1 MGEGSEADSARQQ
14 EVEAVEVRLLLEG
27 IRSLYGYDFRDYA
40 PASLGRRLRKILE
53 EEGLPSLSRLLE
65 MILHD
70 PAQMGR
76 FLIALAV
83 PTTAMFRDPGF
94 FLALRQKAVPLLKD
108 LPFFRVW
115 HAGCSTGEEV
125 YSLAILLEEEGLL
138 PKARRYAT
146 DLSQEVIDKAKEGIF
161 AAKAMQAYTNNYAR
175 SGGHGSFSHYYTAKH
190 DLAIMRPDL
199 AREVVWATHNLVSD
213 GSFNEFNLILC
224 RNVMIYFN
232 PKLQERVH
240 HLLYDSL
247 AMGGVLGLG
256 RGESLL
262 GSPHADCY
270 RALDVSEKIF
280 VKVK

>member
-1 MGEGSEADSARQQ
+1 MANESEAENTRRQG
-14 EVEAVEVRLLLEG
+14 VEELEAHLLLEG
-27 IRSLYGYDFRDYA
+27 ISALYGYDFRDYA
-40 PASLGRRLRKILE
+40 PASLRRRLRKILD

-94 FLALRQKAVPLLKD
+94 FLALRQKVAPLFQD
-108 LPFFRVW
+108 LPFFRAW

-125 YSLAILLEEEGLL
+125 YALAILLEEEGLL
-138 PKARRYAT
+138 RKARRYAT
-146 DLSQEVIDKAKEGIF
+146 DLSQEVVDKAKEGIF
-161 AAKAMQAYTNNYAR
+161 PAKAMQAYTKNYLR
-175 SGGHGSFSHYYTAKH
+175 SGGRGNFSHYYTAKH
-190 DLAIMRPDL
+190 DLAIMRPEL

-213 GSFNEFNLILC
+213 GSFNEFHLILC

-232 PKLQERVH
+232 RKLQERVH
-240 HLLYDSL
+240 RLLYESL
-247 AMGGVLGLG
+247 AVGGVLGLG

-262 GSPHADCY
+262 GSPQADCY
-270 RALDVSEKIF
+270 QALDVAEKIY

>member
-1 MGEGSEADSARQQ
+1 MADKSEADIARRQ
-14 EVEAVEVRLLLEG
+14 EVEEVEVRLLLEG
-27 IRSLYGYDFRDYA
+27 IRAIYGYDFQDYA
-40 PASLGRRLRKILE
+40 PASFRRRLRKILA

-94 FLALRQKAVPLLKD
+94 YLAMRQKVAPLFKD
-108 LPFFRVW
+108 LPFFRAW

-138 PKARRYAT
+138 PKAKRYAT

-175 SGGHGSFSHYYTAKH
+175 SGGRESFSHYYTAKH

-199 AREVVWATHNLVSD
+199 VREVVWATHNLVSD
-213 GSFNEFNLILC
+213 GSFNEFHLILC

-247 AMGGVLGLG
+247 AVGGVLGLG

-262 GSPHADCY
+262 GSSHADSY
-270 RALDVSEKIF
+270 QAMDVAEKIY